1 MRTVPDGVEV
11 VANRDEAER
20 ASLPPLLIVDR
31 LTDFLDSRG
40 LGTGSLEWERVGK
53 GQSNITYRL
62 ARGDT
67 TLVLRRGPRPPL
79 PPSTHDM
86 MREARIQQLLHARG
100 VPVPEILAVCAD
112 GDVLGVPFYVMEW
125 LDGRVITD
133 SVPAALDNEC
143 QRHATS
149 LALVEA
155 LAQLHAVDITRGPL
169 ASFGKAQGYL
179 ERQIRRFAGLWEVNS
194 SRHLPEVARLATWLT
209 DNLPQTAAV
218 SVVHGDFRLGNLML
232 RRDPPAAT
240 MAILDW
246 EMAALGDPLA
256 DLGYL
261 TATYTDRTSLP
272 TPLHL
277 SPVTARIGYLSSAE
291 LASEYAERTGAD
303 LRALPWYEILA
314 LWKAAVF
321 CEAIYTRWIKGERPN
336 DQTFAPSLEV
346 GVPTLLAAAGAARE
360 RA

>member
-1 MRTVPDGVEV
+1 MDTVVIG
-11 VANRDEAER
+11 
-20 ASLPPLLIVDR
+20 R
-31 LTDFLDSRG
+31 LTNFLDSRG
-40 LGTGSLEWERVGK
+40 LGTGPLTWERVGE

-67 TLVLRRGPRPPL
+67 TLVLRRGPQPPF
-79 PPSTHDM
+79 PSSTHDM
-86 MREARIQQLLHARG
+86 MREARIQQLLRPHG
-100 VPVPEILAVCAD
+100 VPVPEVLAVCPD
-112 GDVLGVPFYVMEW
+112 DDVLGVPFYVMEW
-125 LDGRVITD
+125 LDGCVITG
-133 SVPAALDNEC
+133 SAPAALDTEP
-143 QRHATS
+143 QRRATS
-149 LALVEA
+149 LALVHA
-155 LAQLHAVDITRGPL
+155 LVQLHAVDVTREPL
-169 ASFGKAQGYL
+169 ASFGKAAGYL
-179 ERQIRRFAGLWEVNS
+179 ERQVRRFAGLWEVS
-194 SRHLPEVARLATWLT
+194 SVRHLPEVARLATWLT
-209 DNLPQTAAV
+209 GNLPPASAV

-232 RRDPPAAT
+232 RRQPPAAT
-240 MAILDW
+240 LAILDW

-261 TATYTDRTSLP
+261 TATYTDRTSLA